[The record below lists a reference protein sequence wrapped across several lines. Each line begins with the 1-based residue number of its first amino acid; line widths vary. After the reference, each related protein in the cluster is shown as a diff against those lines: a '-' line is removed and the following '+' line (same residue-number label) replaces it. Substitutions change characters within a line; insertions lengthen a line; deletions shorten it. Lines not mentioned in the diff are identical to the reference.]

1 MQGEPSVPKPVLQAL
16 VLAEHVYQD
25 RATGKMIIAG
35 TFNRLFVHRRDT
47 PADNASMPGQGPGQE
62 PGQQPG
68 QPPAPAPG
76 QPFAQEPGQ
85 PPAPPAP
92 RPAEGFHKID
102 PRSVSRVGSPWAYVS
117 LTEIRGTV
125 PLELRYVDLNDNVI
139 MLRAE
144 FTATS
149 TSPLETKE
157 MIVPL
162 PVLPAPHP
170 GAYALELLSH
180 DEPLG
185 SLRVYVTETPP
196 SPPDQKP
203 AEEKQ

>member
-1 MQGEPSVPKPVLQAL
+1 MAAQGETSVPKPVLQAL

-25 RATGKMIIAG
+25 KATGKMIIAG
-35 TFNRLFVHRRDT
+35 TFNRLFVHRRD
-47 PADNASMPGQGPGQE
+47 ASSDNAPKLGQEPGQQSGQTPGQE
-62 PGQQPG
+62 PGQGPANQPG
-68 QPPAPAPG
+68 QP
-76 QPFAQEPGQ
+76 Q
-85 PPAPPAP
+85 
-92 RPAEGFHKID
+92 PAEGFHKID

-144 FTATS
+144 FTASS

-196 SPPDQKP
+196 PDQKP
-203 AEEKQ
+203 PEEKP